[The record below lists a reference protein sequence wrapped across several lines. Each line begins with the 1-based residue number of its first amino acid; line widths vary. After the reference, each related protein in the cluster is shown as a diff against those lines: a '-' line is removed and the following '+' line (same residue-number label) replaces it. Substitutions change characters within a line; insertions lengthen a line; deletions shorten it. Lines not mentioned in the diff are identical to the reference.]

1 MSVSGLKRC
10 GAAHHGPSV
19 SREERDQR
27 GGKWADGKRATR
39 WETVLGRG
47 GCGRLGGLGE
57 FGPASG
63 LFHPF
68 SFLFLFLFSFLI
80 SNPIQ
85 TMFNF

>member
-1 MSVSGLKRC
+1 MAHPSAAKNGINGVASGPTAN
-10 GAAHHGPSV
+10 GA
-19 SREERDQR
+19 R
-27 GGKWADGKRATR
+27 GGKQYWAEGVWQT
-39 WETVLGRG
+39 GRT
-47 GCGRLGGLGE
+47 GE